1 MVLKSIWKKKI
12 FIEKK
17 INKVALS
24 LRDIKEY
31 SIVYSSQNVIKNV
44 IFVQELTG
52 SSNRTYRQAT
62 NI

>member
-31 SIVYSSQNVIKNV
+31 SIVYSKNVIKNV